1 MAKTMEA
8 FQANKQGELSSLA
21 KFVKF
26 ISRIHLL
33 SLHINYEIPTAS
45 YSLLSCKTIAFAF
58 LNFLPFTLVYVWMYL
73 HMDYYSEVMTAM
85 CNIYSIIDIWALA
98 YVPGLYL
105 TPLSAI
111 WANDLVS
118 RLWAAVPELSMDKS
132 IKFPSKLR
140 FLGYYGA
147 LLIIREDIL
156 SNKQYKGTRQKKC
169 RKFHTRV

>member
-26 ISRIHLL
+26 ISKLHLL
-33 SLHINYEIPTAS
+33 SLHINYETPKAS
-45 YSLLSCKTIAFAF
+45 YSLLSCKTIVFAF

-147 LLIIREDIL
+147 LLIIREGIL

-169 RKFHTRV
+169 QKFHTRV

>member
-26 ISRIHLL
+26 ISKLHLL
-33 SLHINYEIPTAS
+33 SLHINYETPKAS
-45 YSLLSCKTIAFAF
+45 YSLLSCKTIVFAF
-58 LNFLPFTLVYVWMYL
+58 LNFLPFNLVYVWMYL

-98 YVPGLYL
+98 FTSGIYL
-105 TPLSAI
+105 TPLGAI
-111 WANDLVS
+111 WVNDIVS
-118 RLWAAVPELSMDKS
+118 RLWAAVPQLSIDKC
-132 IKFPSKLR
+132 IKCPSKLR

-147 LLIIREDIL
+147 LLLIRKEIN
-156 SNKQYKGTRQKKC
+156 NKH
-169 RKFHTRV
+169 FEVLL